1 MVLHILIALVAGL
14 EVYPGGISKPG
25 RVIGVTVALVIVKS
39 LVTHLLYL
47 LAQYPSRYATWALP
61 CYILFGIATTTAKIA
76 ELLLIARFV
85 PKSKI
90 ESPRDVFNICGP
102 VVVEVLSALL
112 MCHWIPQR
120 LQYLPWTGGRYCREL
135 QFPRLRRIL
144 DERREKCA
152 FKELVIGSCS
162 APFSSF
168 F

>member
-1 MVLHILIALVAGL
+1 M

-47 LAQYPSRYATWALP
+47 LAKYPSRYAAWALP
-61 CYILFGIATTTAKIA
+61 CYILFGIATTTAEIA

-112 MCHWIPQR
+112 MCLRSHSVSNISLGQEGDIFENFNSHDFAGF
-120 LQYLPWTGGRYCREL
+120 LTGAEKSAL
-135 QFPRLRRIL
+135 LRSWS
-144 DERREKCA
+144 
-152 FKELVIGSCS
+152 LVRAVLRSP
-162 APFSSF
+162 ASSEG
-168 F
+168 